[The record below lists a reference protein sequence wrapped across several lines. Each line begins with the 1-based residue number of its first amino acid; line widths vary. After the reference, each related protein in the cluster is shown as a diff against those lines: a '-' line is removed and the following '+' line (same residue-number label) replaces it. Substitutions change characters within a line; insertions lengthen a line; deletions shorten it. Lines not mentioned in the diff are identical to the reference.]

1 MIKYHPG
8 KANIIADALS
18 RSQRST
24 VEPEEKVEETAG
36 SLFTLTSRMEMDQ
49 EECQKWVKAYEA
61 DPRLRTVLETLRQG
75 QRADDYLLLPSG
87 LIGTKKHGQEKIVV
101 PTSLRQTIL

>member
-24 VEPEEKVEETAG
+24 EEPEQKVEENAG
-36 SLFTLTSRMEMDQ
+36 SLFTLTSSMEMDQ
-49 EECQKWVKAYEA
+49 EECQKWVKEYEA
-61 DPRLRTVLETLRQG
+61 DPRLRIVLVSLWQG
-75 QRADDYLLLPSG
+75 QQVTDHLLTPSG
-87 LIGTKKHGQEKIVV
+87 LIGIKKHGQVKIVV
-101 PTSLRQTIL
+101 PMSLRQHI